1 MSLGPQALL
10 TEGSGSCHRQPSTN
24 GSAKIERIMSGWQE
38 FTGLNRGYVL
48 ELYERYRRD
57 PASVDPESRALFEK
71 WTPPAQDDTS
81 APILAEAP
89 PLQTVVG
96 AVNLAESIRRYGHL
110 AAQLDPL
117 GIRQPI
123 GDPSLLAATHGVT
136 EEDLQKIPASL
147 IAGSLEGVSTAY
159 EEIALLR
166 RVYCSTTG
174 YDYAHVFVPDE
185 REWLRQAAERGRFRA
200 PSDPI
205 DPVKLLDRLSQVE
218 AFERFLQ
225 RTFPGKTRFSI
236 EGLDMLV
243 PILDEV
249 IAESG
254 EAGIGQIMI
263 GMAHRGRLN
272 VMAHVLN
279 KPYAQIL
286 AEFKDPVSRS
296 FREDMAWTGDVKYH
310 AGAHRAIKGGA
321 AMDLVVSMPPNPSHL
336 EAVDPVVEGMARA
349 AGTSVDGAG
358 PPRFDPART
367 VPILIHGDAAFPGQG
382 VVAETLNL
390 SRLPGYSTGGTIHI
404 IVNNQLGF
412 TSGPEDQYST
422 SYASGLARGFK
433 IPIVHVNADDP
444 EACVEVARLAFAYR
458 ERFQRDFL
466 IDLIGYRRY
475 GHNEGDEPAFTQPLM
490 YQRIAEHPT
499 VRELWART
507 LISRGS
513 IQPDPAEDLY
523 RARTAEMQAAYE
535 ALRPEQD
542 LVEPQPEDPPPGAA
556 AKAHTAVPLER
567 LRELNTSLLTL
578 PSDFNVHRKLERGR
592 EKRATILDNADER
605 TVDWAAAEEL
615 ALASILSDGV
625 SIRFTGEDVE
635 RGTFSHRHAVLH
647 DVQTGRAHV
656 PLQSIPQAR
665 AAFEIHNSPLTEN
678 AVLGFEYGYNVQEPS
693 RLVVWEAQYGDFING
708 AQVIIDEFLV
718 SARGKWGQRP
728 SLVLLLPHAHEGQ
741 GPDHASARPE
751 RFLQLAADINI
762 RVANC
767 TSSAQYFHLL
777 RRQAALLQ
785 VDPLPL
791 IVLTPKSLLRHPL
804 VASSPRELAEGRFR
818 MVISDR
824 EAEAR
829 AGDIRRVIVCSGKI
843 YVDLISADQR
853 ASRPDVAICRLE
865 QLYPVPM
872 RDLRAMFDAF
882 PEAGEIVWVQEE
894 PENMGA
900 WEFIRPHLQEVSSG
914 RTVRRIARPRS
925 ASPAEGSAARHM
937 LNQQALIAQ
946 AFAGKPI
953 ARPIAVGTK
962 VS

>member
-1 MSLGPQALL
+1 M
-10 TEGSGSCHRQPSTN
+10 N
-24 GSAKIERIMSGWQE
+24 AKIVQIMSGWQE
-38 FTGLNRGYVL
+38 FSGLNRGYVL
-48 ELYERYRRD
+48 ELYENYRRD
-57 PASVDPESRALFEK
+57 PSSVDPDTRALFEQ
-71 WTPPAQDDTS
+71 WTPPALDDTPAS
-81 APILAEAP
+81 AAGSI
-89 PLQTVVG
+89 PLEKVVG

-110 AAQLDPL
+110 AARLDPL
-117 GIRQPI
+117 GGRPPI

-136 EEDLQKIPASL
+136 DDDLRRLPPNL
-147 IAGSLEGVSTAY
+147 VVGPLDGVTTAY
-159 EEIALLR
+159 DAIEALR
-166 RVYCSTTG
+166 RIYCSTTG

-185 REWLRQAAERGRFRA
+185 REWLRQAAEQGRFRA
-200 PSDPI
+200 PADPI

-243 PILDEV
+243 PVLDEV

-254 EAGIGQIMI
+254 EAGIRQILV

-286 AEFKDPVSRS
+286 AEFKDPVSRN
-296 FREDMAWTGDVKYH
+296 FREDMTWTGDVKYH
-310 AGAHRAIKGGA
+310 AGAHRAITGGA

-336 EAVDPVVEGMARA
+336 EAVDPIVEGMARA
-349 AGTSVDGAG
+349 AGTSVDGPGA
-358 PPRFDPART
+358 PKFDPARS

-390 SRLPGYSTGGTIHI
+390 SRLPGYSTGGTIHV

-412 TSGPEDQYST
+412 TTGPEDVYST

-444 EACVEVARLAFAYR
+444 EACVEAARLAFAYR

-490 YQRIAEHPT
+490 YQKIGWHPT
-499 VRELWART
+499 VREIWSTT
-507 LISRGS
+507 LVERGVLTPEKADA
-513 IQPDPAEDLY
+513 IFE
-523 RARTAEMQAAYE
+523 ARTAEMQAAYD

-542 LVEPQPEDPPPGAA
+542 LVEPEPEAPPPGAA
-556 AKAHTAVPLER
+556 SKAHTAVPIER
-567 LRELNTSLLTL
+567 LRELNASLLAL
-578 PSDFNVHRKLERGR
+578 PADFSIHKKLERGR
-592 EKRATILDNADER
+592 EKRVRMLEADDER
-605 TVDWAAAEEL
+605 TVDWATAEEL
-615 ALASILSDGV
+615 ALASILADGV
-625 SIRFTGEDVE
+625 SVRLTGEDVE

-647 DVQTGRAHV
+647 DVTTGRAHV
-656 PLQSIPQAR
+656 SLQTLPQAR

-693 RLVVWEAQYGDFING
+693 RLVIWEAQYGDFING
-708 AQVIIDEFLV
+708 AQVVIDEFLV

-767 TSSAQYFHLL
+767 TTAAQYFHLL
-777 RRQAALLQ
+777 RRQAALLL

-791 IVLTPKSLLRHPL
+791 IVLTPKSLLRNPM
-804 VASSPRELAEGRFR
+804 VASAPRELAEGRFR
-818 MVISDR
+818 MVIPDH
-824 EAEAR
+824 EAESR
-829 AGDIRRVIVCSGKI
+829 AADIRRVIVCSGKI
-843 YVDLISADQR
+843 YVDLMASELR
-853 ASRPDVAICRLE
+853 ATRPDIGICRLE

-872 RDLRAMFDAF
+872 RELRAMIESF
-882 PEAGEIVWVQEE
+882 PDAGEVVWVQEE

-900 WEFIRPHLQEVSSG
+900 WEFIRPHLQEVSDG
-914 RTVRRIARPRS
+914 RIVRRIARPRS
-925 ASPAEGSAARHM
+925 ASPAEGSAARHTHH
-937 LNQQALIAQ
+937 QQALIAQ
-946 AFAGKPI
+946 AFAGKPV
-953 ARPIAVGTK
+953 ARPRVVLDVPAPQPR
-962 VS
+962 